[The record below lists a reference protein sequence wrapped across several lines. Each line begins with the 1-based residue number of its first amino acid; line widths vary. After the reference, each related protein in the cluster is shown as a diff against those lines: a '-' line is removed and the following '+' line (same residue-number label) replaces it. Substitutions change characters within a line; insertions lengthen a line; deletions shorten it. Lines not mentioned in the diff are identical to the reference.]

1 MSDKAY
7 KFEILPSILNHLGR
21 NLYRGFI
28 TVLGEAI
35 SNSWDADAKNV
46 WIEIEN
52 NNLTIKDDGMGMN
65 EYDFESKFLRM
76 GYSKRGPRS
85 GQKPVMNSP
94 SGRPFIGSK
103 GIGKL
108 ALLSCADTIS
118 IISKT
123 LTTDYVSG
131 VIDNH
136 KLDEIV
142 EDNGSPGYL
151 LERVDQRLF
160 RQSTKD
166 LKSGTVIHCGNVRKG
181 MRGTIPRLRKMI
193 ALYFRFA
200 LIDNDFKIHL
210 NGTQVTQSDLKEL
223 SMATEFLWN
232 INRFEDPFMAT
243 LMGLKHRE
251 SMEFRSKIDIKG
263 FIATVQT
270 PGALKVIGTEER
282 VGLDLFVNGR
292 LREKDLLKRIPTA
305 RIVESYIYGQIHC
318 DALDS
323 DGEDRFTSSREGV
336 IESDEKYQSL
346 LETLRSIM
354 PSIFMKWDMLR
365 LSNNEEG
372 DDENVKFKTKK
383 QRRARSLYDLSVKE
397 LRLDKRSK
405 GWIEDLI
412 EDAEFNI
419 PAYAECFLSENLL
432 RRYIVEKQIDY
443 SKFSDVIKK
452 YRDRE
457 VKSKSG
463 GNVNISIRKRDDD
476 LDYLGMYELTK
487 IIDNPGGVV
496 NTMITDGKE
505 YMPIRN
511 AVAHT
516 ALLTDQAKRKLTTI
530 YENVR
535 ARVSNLMSR
544 SA

>member
-1 MSDKAY
+1 MSDRTY

-65 EYDFESKFLRM
+65 EYDFESKFLRI

-136 KLDEIV
+136 KLDKIV
-142 EDNGSPGYL
+142 EDNGSSGYL
-151 LERVDQRLF
+151 LESVDQRF
-160 RQSTKD
+160 FIQSAKD
-166 LKSGTVIHCGNVRKG
+166 LNSGTVIHCGNVRKG
-181 MRGTIPRLRKMI
+181 MKGAIPRLRKMI

-210 NGTQVTQSDLKEL
+210 NGTQVTQRDLKEL

-232 INRFEDPFMAT
+232 INDFEDPYIGT
-243 LMGLKHRE
+243 LSRLKGNPIE
-251 SMEFRSKIDIKG
+251 IRSKIDIKG
-263 FIATVQT
+263 FIATVAK
-270 PGALKVIGTEER
+270 PKDLKVVGTEER

-292 LREKDLLKRIPTA
+292 LREKDILKRIPTA
-305 RIVESYIYGQIHC
+305 RIVESYIYGQIHY

-432 RRYIVEKQIDY
+432 RRYIAEKQIDY
-443 SKFSDVIKK
+443 SKFSDAIKK

-487 IIDNPGGVV
+487 IIDNPGGIV
-496 NTMITDGKE
+496 NTMVTDGKE

>member
-1 MSDKAY
+1 MSDRTY

-65 EYDFESKFLRM
+65 EDDFEHKFLRM
-76 GYSKRGPRS
+76 GYSKRGSKR
-85 GQKPVMNSP
+85 GQKPIMNSP

-131 VIDNH
+131 AIDNN
-136 KLDEIV
+136 KLDEVV
-142 EDNGSPGYL
+142 EDDRSPGYP
-151 LERVDQRLF
+151 LEGVDQRLF
-160 RQSTKD
+160 IQFTKD
-166 LKSGTVIHCGNVRKG
+166 LDSGTVIHCGNVRKG

-223 SMATEFLWN
+223 SVATEFLWN
-232 INRFEDPFMAT
+232 FNDFEDPYIGT
-243 LMGLKHRE
+243 LSRLKGNPIE
-251 SMEFRSKIDIKG
+251 IRSEIDIKG
-263 FIATVQT
+263 FIATVAK
-270 PGALKVIGTEER
+270 PKDLKVVGTEER

-305 RIVESYIYGQIHC
+305 RIVESYIYGQIHY

-397 LRLDKRSK
+397 LKLDKRSK

-443 SKFSDVIKK
+443 SKFSDAIKK

-496 NTMITDGKE
+496 NTMVTDGKE

-535 ARVSNLMSR
+535 ARVSNLISR